1 MSEIY
6 RIITNITEA
15 PIVICINKNLLE
27 EILKNIGL
35 KPIKMIKYYNQNVKI
50 ENNGFKNT
58 FSLQDRLFLH
68 FTISN
73 MLN

>member
-1 MSEIY
+1 MK
-6 RIITNITEA
+6 
-15 PIVICINKNLLE
+15 KNLLE
-27 EILKNIGL
+27 EILKKVGL
-35 KPIKMIKYYNQNVKI
+35 KPIKMINNNNQNVKI